1 MSLIMDAIKKAQLFR
16 LRESKGIPFFKE
28 PVLKNQRKTG
38 LKKFWILGGAGVGII
53 LFFFFLGSNF
63 SPSLIFRQSQKGV
76 LSGKEKSAQPVIK
89 NNLAKPLKEE
99 APAIQKEKPL
109 PSIKPS
115 MEEKEEKRE
124 KPPIKRMAKE
134 KKINKGKPYVEKV
147 TEKRLPATP
156 PPSVKEEAR
165 PQSIRV
171 EQEGGRSRAV
181 ISDVLTHFNLG
192 IHFYNQ
198 RETLKA
204 IQAYQKVIELDPNYV
219 EAYNNLGVIY
229 QKIGD
234 FDRAFEA
241 YHRSIEINPRYE
253 KAHNNLGILLY
264 LNGRYEEA
272 REAFQKAL
280 AINSNSIE
288 SYLHLGILYKKQGQ
302 TEKAMASY
310 QKALAINPFHGE
322 SHYNIGLLYE
332 DLKNFELAINHYQN
346 FIQLSAK
353 NHPGLVAQV
362 QRHLDYLMKA
372 IKDKRRE
379 RE

>member
-16 LRESKGIPFFKE
+16 LRESKEIPFFKE

-38 LKKFWILGGAGVGII
+38 LKNFWIFGGAGVGIV
-53 LFFFFLGSNF
+53 LSLFFLGSNF
-63 SPSLIFRQSQKGV
+63 SPSLIFRQGQKEV
-76 LSGKEKSAQPVIK
+76 LSRKEKSPAQPVIK
-89 NNLAKPLKEE
+89 NNLARPLKEE
-99 APAIQKEKPL
+99 APTIQKEKPL
-109 PSIKPS
+109 PAIKPA
-115 MEEKEEKRE
+115 MEEKRE
-124 KPPIKRMAKE
+124 KPPLKRVAKE

-156 PPSVKEEAR
+156 PPSGKEEAR

-171 EQEGGRSRAV
+171 EQEGERGRAG
-181 ISDVLTHFNLG
+181 ISDVLTHFNLA

-204 IQAYQKVIELDPNYV
+204 IQAYRKVIELDPNYV

-241 YHRSIEINPRYE
+241 YHRSIAINPRYE

-288 SYLHLGILYKKQGQ
+288 SYLNLGILYKKQGQ
-302 TEKAMASY
+302 TEKAMESY

-322 SHYNIGLLYE
+322 THYNIGLLYE
-332 DLKNFELAINHYQN
+332 DLKSFELAINHYQN

-353 NHPGLVAQV
+353 NHPGLVAKV
-362 QRHLDYLMKA
+362 QRHLDYLRKA

>member
-1 MSLIMDAIKKAQLFR
+1 MDAIKKAQLFR
-16 LRESKGIPFFKE
+16 LRESKEIPFFKE

-38 LKKFWILGGAGVGII
+38 LKNFWIFGGAGVGIV
-53 LFFFFLGSNF
+53 LSLFFLGSNF
-63 SPSLIFRQSQKGV
+63 SPSLIFRQSQKVV
-76 LSGKEKSAQPVIK
+76 LSKKEKSSAEPVI
-89 NNLAKPLKEE
+89 NFPKPAKEE
-99 APAIQKEKPL
+99 APAIQKENPL

-115 MEEKEEKRE
+115 MEKKRE
-124 KPPIKRMAKE
+124 RPPIKRMAKE

-288 SYLHLGILYKKQGQ
+288 SYLNLGILYKKQGQ